1 MSADKVYENWNVNPF
16 NRGWVFGLADRGCRL
31 LPRKALY
38 SVADSIMDW
47 YQGRSPE
54 TLSDVAANIARA
66 FPDLSDTRARSLASS
81 TFTNY
86 GRGVVDYLRAS
97 FDPPAIVPDRGASGR
112 LQAVRGGRIIVT
124 AHMGNWEI
132 GGAAL
137 APLEGPVVIA
147 AFPEKD
153 PALEAYRR
161 NRREAYGQSSLGAG
175 ESTGSLFR
183 LRRVLEKGG
192 SVIVLVDRSVGKD
205 SVEVVFRGRRSRF
218 LRSPALFSALTGAP
232 LVPVAVMAE
241 APGRY
246 TAYVGEPRAAG
257 PGESDLRQAMQKTA
271 DFFGA
276 VLERYP
282 DQWYNFFRYWREGL

>member
-1 MSADKVYENWNVNPF
+1 MSADKVYEEWNASPF
-16 NRGWVFGLADRGCRL
+16 NRAWVFGLADRGCRL

-38 SVADSIMDW
+38 AVADSIMEW
-47 YQGRSPE
+47 YQGRSP
-54 TLSDVAANIARA
+54 TTVADVADNLACA
-66 FPDLSDTRARSLASS
+66 FPALHRTEVRSLASS

-86 GRGVVDYLRAS
+86 GRGVVDYLRAPFS
-97 FDPPAIVPDRGASGR
+97 PPVIVPDEGASAR
-112 LQAVRGGRIIVT
+112 LAAVRGGRIIVT

-132 GGAAL
+132 GGTAL
-137 APLEGPVVIA
+137 GPVKGPQVIA

-153 PALEAYRR
+153 PALETYRR
-161 NRREAYGQSSLGAG
+161 SRREAYGQSSLAAG

-183 LRRVLEKGG
+183 LRRVLEQGG
-192 SVIVLVDRSVGKD
+192 SVIVLADRSIGRD

-232 LVPVAVMAE
+232 LIPVAVMAD
-241 APGRY
+241 APGAY
-246 TAYVGEPRAAG
+246 TAFVGDPATAG
-257 PGESDLRQAMQKTA
+257 PDEDAIREAMQRTA